1 MKWQFWI
8 DRGGTFTDIVART
21 PGGALVTHKL
31 LSENPERYQ
40 DAAVQGV
47 RDLLGLRP
55 DEPMPAD
62 QIEAVK
68 MGTTVATNALLER
81 KGERTLLVVT
91 RGFRDQ
97 LRIAYQARPK
107 LFVRKIELPELLYE
121 SVVEVDERIG
131 AHGDVVLR
139 LNEATA
145 RIELQ
150 AAFNKGFRTV
160 AVCLMHG
167 YRYTQHEAALKR
179 IAQDIGFTQ
188 ISVSHEV
195 SPLMKFVSRGDT
207 AVVDAY
213 LSPILRRYVEQVQS
227 ALGNVRLQFMQS
239 SGGLTDA
246 HKFQGKDAIL
256 SGPAGGIVGAAAV
269 TQLAG
274 FDKMIG
280 FDMGGTSTDV
290 THFAGEYERA
300 FETEVAGVRLRAPIM
315 QIHTVA
321 AGGGSICTFD
331 GSKFRVGPE
340 SAGANPGPAAYRRG
354 GPLTVTDCN
363 VMVGKLR
370 PELFP
375 AVFGPNGDE
384 PLDTRAVFEK
394 FELLA
399 LQVEKATG
407 QKRLAEEIAAG
418 FLRIAVENMAN
429 AIKHISVQ
437 RGYDVTEYTLT
448 CFGGAAGQHACMV
461 ADALGMQRV
470 YIHPF
475 AGVLSAYGM
484 GLADVR
490 TLKQAA
496 VEKELS
502 DDLLASLAAE
512 FTALGTHARVDVE
525 AQGLTAAQVRVV
537 NSLALKYDGTDTT
550 IELPFVC
557 SPPPGREG
565 VGERVVANE
574 PGSRGGTPSPQP
586 SPPGGGSNALL
597 TAFEATYRQRYG
609 FLMPGRALVVEAV
622 AAEAIGHAQSAQEA
636 VPALAV
642 RVEGLRARAEVK
654 VFSDDAL
661 RPTQV
666 FYRED
671 LRPSDVIVGP
681 AIIKEPIATTVI
693 EPEWRAV
700 VTAQNHLVLERTK
713 KAERSHAIGTTA
725 DPVLLE
731 VFNNLFMAIAEQMGV
746 TLANTSYSVNIKER
760 LDFSCAIFDPEGN
773 LVANAPHMPVHLGSM
788 GESVRVILEKRAGA
802 MKPGDAFVLNAPYAG
817 GTHIPDVTVVMPVF
831 VALLPPLGGEGWGE
845 GRGSA
850 GFSGQAD
857 PTLKQ
862 FARELRTEQTDAEAK
877 LWYVLRAKRWRDL
890 KFRRQH
896 PIRIGQRD
904 FILDFYCDEL
914 KLCVELDG
922 GQHVENAVADRDR
935 DALLATVGVRTVRF
949 WNSDV
954 FNAWDAV
961 LERLW
966 LATETPSPQPSPPGG
981 GSPKPLFYVA
991 ARGHHADI
999 GGITPGSMPPFSKH
1013 IREEG
1018 VLLDNVQLVRE
1029 GVFLEDELTH
1039 ILTHDAHPVRNVAQN
1054 IGDLRAQ
1061 VASCKK
1067 GANELIKMV
1076 EHFGRDVV
1084 VAYMNHVQ
1092 DNAEE
1097 SVRRAIHKLTDG
1109 EFGVDLDDGS
1119 HIHVK
1124 VSINRAERSAKV
1136 DFTGTSAQRPSNF
1149 NAPRSVS
1156 RAVVLYVFRT
1166 LVDDEIPMNA
1176 GCLKPIEIVIPDGSM
1191 LSPVYPA
1198 AVVAGNVEVS
1208 QAATNCLYGA
1218 LGVLAG
1224 AYGTMTN
1231 FTFGNDTYQY
1241 YETISGGSGAGP
1253 DFDGTSVVQCHM
1265 TNSRLTDPEV
1275 LEFRYPVRVDS
1286 HTINAGTGGKGKFHG
1301 GDGADRRIRFLAP
1314 MTAAILGNNRVNR
1327 PHGMD
1332 GGEPGHAAKNWV
1344 ERVNGGRE
1352 DYGHIC
1358 EVEMQV
1364 DDVFVIQTP
1373 GGGGFGAPQ

>member
-1 MKWQFWI
+1 MTDSLTARSGQWQFWI
-8 DRGGTFTDIVART
+8 DRGGTFTDIVAKQ
-21 PGGALVTHKL
+21 PDGALVTLKL
-31 LSENPERYQ
+31 LSESPERYK
-40 DAAVQGV
+40 DAAVHGI
-47 RDLLGLRP
+47 RELLGVKAGDP
-55 DEPMPAD
+55 IPAEL
-62 QIEAVK
+62 IEAVK

-121 SVVEVDERIG
+121 TVVEVDERIG
-131 AHGDVVLR
+131 AHGDVVLP
-139 LNEATA
+139 LNEAKA
-145 RIELQ
+145 RADLQ
-150 AAFNKGFRTV
+150 AAFAKGYRSV

-167 YRYTQHEAALKR
+167 YRFTQHEAALKR
-179 IAQDIGFTQ
+179 IANEIGFTQ

-207 AVVDAY
+207 TVVDAY

-227 ALGNVRLQFMQS
+227 SLGNVRLQFMQS

-290 THFAGEYERA
+290 THYAGEYERA

-375 AVFGPNGDE
+375 PVFGPNGDQ
-384 PLDTRAVFEK
+384 PLDTRAVSDK
-394 FELLA
+394 FEAMA
-399 LQVEKATG
+399 LQVERDTG
-407 QKRLAEEIAAG
+407 QKKSPEEIAAG

-448 CFGGAAGQHACMV
+448 CFGGAGGQHACMV

-496 VEKELS
+496 VEKTLNDEL
-502 DDLLASLAAE
+502 LGSLGVE
-512 FTALGTHARVDVE
+512 FDALSQQARANVE
-525 AQGLTAAQVRVV
+525 AQGLAADKVRVAKT
-537 NSLALKYDGTDTT
+537 LALKYDGTDTT
-550 IELPFVC
+550 IELPMAE
-557 SPPPGREG
+557 S
-565 VGERVVANE
+565 A
-574 PGSRGGTPSPQP
+574 SAS
-586 SPPGGGSNALL
+586 SLL
-597 TAFEATYRQRYG
+597 KAFETTYRQRYG
-609 FLMPGRALVVEAV
+609 FLMPGRALVVEAI
-622 AAEAIGHAQSAQEA
+622 AAEAIGETQSAQESTPDLPDR
-636 VPALAV
+636 PA
-642 RVEGLRARAEVK
+642 GMQARAEVK
-654 VFSDDAL
+654 AFTDNAI
-661 RPTQV
+661 RATQV

-671 LRPSDVIVGP
+671 LRPGDIIIGP
-681 AIIKEPIATTVI
+681 AIIKEPIATTVV

-700 VTAQNHLVLERTK
+700 VTPHNHLVLERTK
-713 KAERSHAIGTTA
+713 KAERAHAIGTTA

-788 GESVRVILEKRAGA
+788 GESVRVILEKRAGQ

-817 GTHIPDVTVVMPVF
+817 GTHIPDVTVVTPIF
-831 VALLPPLGGEGWGE
+831 LPGE
-845 GRGSA
+845 S
-850 GFSGQAD
+850 
-857 PTLKQ
+857 T
-862 FARELRTEQTDAEAK
+862 
-877 LWYVLRAKRWRDL
+877 
-890 KFRRQH
+890 
-896 PIRIGQRD
+896 
-904 FILDFYCDEL
+904 
-914 KLCVELDG
+914 
-922 GQHVENAVADRDR
+922 
-935 DALLATVGVRTVRF
+935 
-949 WNSDV
+949 
-954 FNAWDAV
+954 
-961 LERLW
+961 
-966 LATETPSPQPSPPGG
+966 
-981 GSPKPLFYVA
+981 PLFYTA

-1013 IREEG
+1013 ISEEG

-1029 GVFLEDELTH
+1029 GVFLEDELTQ
-1039 ILTHDAHPVRNVAQN
+1039 ILTYDAYPVRNVAQN

-1061 VASCKK
+1061 VASCNK
-1067 GANELIKMV
+1067 GANELTKMV
-1076 EHFGRDVV
+1076 EHFGREVV
-1084 VAYMNHVQ
+1084 VAYMKHVQ

-1097 SVRRAIHKLTDG
+1097 SVRRVIHKLTDG

-1124 VSINRAERSAKV
+1124 VSINRQARTAKV

-1231 FTFGNDTYQY
+1231 FTFGNDEYQY

-1253 DFDGTSVVQCHM
+1253 TFDGTSVVQCHM
-1265 TNSRLTDPEV
+1265 TNSRLTDPEI

-1286 HTINAGTGGKGKFHG
+1286 HTIKLGTGGKGRFHG
-1301 GDGADRRIRFLAP
+1301 GDGADRRIRFLEP

-1327 PHGMD
+1327 PHGMA
-1332 GGEPGHAAKNWV
+1332 GGEPGAAAKNWV
-1344 ERVNGGRE
+1344 ERVDGSRE

-1358 EVEMQV
+1358 EVAMNK

-1373 GGGGFGAPQ
+1373 GGGGYGAE

>member
-1 MKWQFWI
+1 MTLRWQFWI
-8 DRGGTFTDIVART
+8 DRGGTFTDIVARKPDGSLLT
-21 PGGALVTHKL
+21 RKL
-31 LSENPERYQ
+31 LSDNPERYA

-47 RDLLGLRP
+47 REVLGLKAT
-55 DEPMPAD
+55 EPIPAE
-62 QIEAVK
+62 QIEVVK

-81 KGERTLLVVT
+81 KGARTLLVVT

-107 LFVRKIELPELLYE
+107 LFVRKIELPELLHE
-121 SVVEVDERIG
+121 SVVEVAERIG
-131 AHGDVVLR
+131 APGDVVLP
-139 LNEATA
+139 LDETQA
-145 RIELQ
+145 RIDLQ
-150 AAFNKGFRTV
+150 AAFERGIRAV
-160 AVCLMHG
+160 AICLMHG
-167 YRYTQHEAALKR
+167 YRYTQHEVALKY
-179 IAQDIGFTQ
+179 IAQAIGFTQ

-207 AVVDAY
+207 TVVDAY

-227 ALGNVRLQFMQS
+227 ALGDVRLQFMQS

-246 HKFQGKDAIL
+246 NKFQGKDAIL
-256 SGPAGGIVGAAAV
+256 SGPAGGVVGAAAV
-269 TQLAG
+269 TRLAG

-315 QIHTVA
+315 RIHSVA

-370 PELFP
+370 PTLFP
-375 AVFGPNGDE
+375 PVFGPSGDQ
-384 PLDTRAVFEK
+384 PLDTDAVFEK
-394 FELLA
+394 FAHLA
-399 LQVEKATG
+399 LEIEKATG
-407 QKRLAEEIAAG
+407 QKKSAETIAAG

-461 ADALGMQRV
+461 ADALGMPRV
-470 YIHPF
+470 YIHPL

-496 VEKELS
+496 VEKRLS
-502 DDLLASLAAE
+502 DDLLC
-512 FTALGTHARVDVE
+512 ALSAVFETLSQHACDEVT
-525 AQGLTAAQVRVV
+525 AQGFTSKQLHVAKT
-537 NSLALKYDGTDTT
+537 LALKYDGTDTT
-550 IELPFVC
+550 IELPLQ
-557 SPPPGREG
+557 
-565 VGERVVANE
+565 ANTV
-574 PGSRGGTPSPQP
+574 SDS
-586 SPPGGGSNALL
+586 LVK
-597 TAFEATYRQRYG
+597 AFETTYRQRYG
-609 FLMPGRALVVEAV
+609 FLMPGRALVVEAI
-622 AAEAIGHAQSAQEA
+622 AAEAIAQTLAGPEFRLDL
-636 VPALAV
+636 PARSMALQS
-642 RVEGLRARAEVK
+642 RAEVN
-654 VFSDDAL
+654 VFFGDAL
-661 RPTQV
+661 RVTQV
-666 FYRED
+666 CYRED
-671 LRPSDVIVGP
+671 LRPGDVITGP
-681 AIIKEPIATTVI
+681 AIIKEPNATTVV
-693 EPEWRAV
+693 EPEWRAS
-700 VTAQNHLVLERTK
+700 VTPHNHLLLERTK
-713 KAERSHAIGTTA
+713 KIARVHAIGTTA

-788 GESVRVILEKRAGA
+788 GESVRVILEKRAKS
-802 MKPGDAFVLNAPYAG
+802 MKRGDAFVLNAPYAG
-817 GTHIPDVTVVMPVF
+817 GTHIPDVTVVTPVF
-831 VALLPPLGGEGWGE
+831 LPGEN
-845 GRGSA
+845 
-850 GFSGQAD
+850 
-857 PTLKQ
+857 T
-862 FARELRTEQTDAEAK
+862 
-877 LWYVLRAKRWRDL
+877 
-890 KFRRQH
+890 
-896 PIRIGQRD
+896 
-904 FILDFYCDEL
+904 
-914 KLCVELDG
+914 
-922 GQHVENAVADRDR
+922 
-935 DALLATVGVRTVRF
+935 
-949 WNSDV
+949 
-954 FNAWDAV
+954 
-961 LERLW
+961 
-966 LATETPSPQPSPPGG
+966 
-981 GSPKPLFYVA
+981 PLFYTA

-1013 IREEG
+1013 ISEEG

-1029 GVFLEDELTH
+1029 GVFLEDELTRM
-1039 ILTHDAHPVRNVAQN
+1039 LTQDAHPVRNVTQN
-1054 IGDLRAQ
+1054 IADLRAQ
-1061 VASCKK
+1061 VASCNK
-1067 GANELIKMV
+1067 GAIELAAMV
-1076 EHFGRDVV
+1076 RHFGRDVV
-1084 VAYMNHVQ
+1084 IAYMNHVQ

-1119 HIHVK
+1119 HIQVK
-1124 VSINRAERSAKV
+1124 VSIDRDARSATI
-1136 DFTGTSAQRPSNF
+1136 DFSGTSAQRPSNF

-1166 LVDDEIPMNA
+1166 LVDDDIPMNA
-1176 GCLKPIEIVIPDGSM
+1176 GCLKPINIIIPEGSM

-1241 YETISGGSGAGP
+1241 YETIAGGSGAGP
-1253 DFDGTSVVQCHM
+1253 TFDGASVVQCHM

-1286 HTINAGTGGKGKFHG
+1286 HSINVGTGGKGEFCG
-1301 GDGADRRIRFLAP
+1301 GDGADRRIRFLEP
-1314 MTAAILGNNRVNR
+1314 MTAAILANNRVNR
-1327 PHGMD
+1327 PHGMA
-1332 GGEPGHAAKNWV
+1332 GGEPGTAAKNWI
-1344 ERVNGGRE
+1344 ERQAGTRE
-1352 DYGHIC
+1352 NFGHLC
-1358 EVEMQV
+1358 EVQMNV
-1364 DDVFVIQTP
+1364 NDVFVIQTP
-1373 GGGGFGAPQ
+1373 GGGGFGRADS